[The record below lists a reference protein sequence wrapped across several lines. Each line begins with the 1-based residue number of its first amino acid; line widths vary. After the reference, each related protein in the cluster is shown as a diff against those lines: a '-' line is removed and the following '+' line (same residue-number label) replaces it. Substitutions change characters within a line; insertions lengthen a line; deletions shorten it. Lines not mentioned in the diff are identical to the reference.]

1 MKNSAQR
8 KARRAA
14 SRAVW
19 SSIRASPSSDTSA
32 RNIFQ
37 AREATFLPSSCLK
50 EAESCMGWRSS
61 EPLPFLLRRRRLRL
75 LKEPSEAPP
84 TVSGWAKESP
94 PCCSW
99 RSCCSGLRLGRKD
112 SRLTLTG
119 AAAWD
124 LWEASGA
131 VFFSTGAAGAGV
143 TEGACASAA
152 GAFLSAAFLAGFTVF
167 ALAAVFGA
175 DLTVLILGAST
186 EAASAAGFFS
196 AAAAF
201 LVVEAVFLAAVL
213 RVAVFLAA
221 DASGAPVSNGFF
233 AIKFQVK
240 ERIMNQFRRL
250 SRFITEPHP
259 EGPANLSKAPCTFPN
274 QRGDRPPPSH

>member
-1 MKNSAQR
+1 MA
-8 KARRAA
+8 
-14 SRAVW
+14 
-19 SSIRASPSSDTSA
+19 
-32 RNIFQ
+32 
-37 AREATFLPSSCLK
+37 
-50 EAESCMGWRSS
+50 
-61 EPLPFLLRRRRLRL
+61 FLLFRVAVGAEGFALDLDR
-75 LKEPSEAPP
+75 
-84 TVSGWAKESP
+84 SGSLGP
-94 PCCSW
+94 LGSLG
-99 RSCCSGLRLGRKD
+99 SGI
-112 SRLTLTG
+112 
-119 AAAWD
+119 
-124 LWEASGA
+124 
-131 VFFSTGAAGAGV
+131 FSTGAAGAGV
-143 TEGACASAA
+143 TEGAGASAA

-175 DLTVLILGAST
+175 DLTVLILVLGAST

-213 RVAVFLAA
+213 RAAIFLAA

-274 QRGDRPPPSH
+274 QRGGRPPPSH

>member
-1 MKNSAQR
+1 MAFLLFRVAVGAEGFALDLDRSGSLGPLGSLGSGIFFNGSGGGRGRGRGPA
-8 KARRAA
+8 ARRGGGG
-14 SRAVW
+14 
-19 SSIRASPSSDTSA
+19 
-32 RNIFQ
+32 
-37 AREATFLPSSCLK
+37 E
-50 EAESCMGWRSS
+50 
-61 EPLPFLLRRRRLRL
+61 
-75 LKEPSEAPP
+75 
-84 TVSGWAKESP
+84 
-94 PCCSW
+94 
-99 RSCCSGLRLGRKD
+99 
-112 SRLTLTG
+112 
-119 AAAWD
+119 
-124 LWEASGA
+124 
-131 VFFSTGAAGAGV
+131 AGAGG
-143 TEGACASAA
+143 GAGSPAG

-213 RVAVFLAA
+213 RAAVFLAA

-274 QRGDRPPPSH
+274 QRGGRPPPSH